1 MWSNERVGYT
11 SISILTR
18 YEQWALAMDGGGIGF
33 KFTNKRGAVRA
44 GQQRGHWTTKLITIT
59 RPLQRLKTPL
69 TAKIRPTI

>member
-1 MWSNERVGYT
+1 MMGQPQVGVPEHYVESPMWSNERVGYT

-44 GQQRGHWTTKLITIT
+44 GQQRGHWTTKL
-59 RPLQRLKTPL
+59 RMRDS
-69 TAKIRPTI
+69 